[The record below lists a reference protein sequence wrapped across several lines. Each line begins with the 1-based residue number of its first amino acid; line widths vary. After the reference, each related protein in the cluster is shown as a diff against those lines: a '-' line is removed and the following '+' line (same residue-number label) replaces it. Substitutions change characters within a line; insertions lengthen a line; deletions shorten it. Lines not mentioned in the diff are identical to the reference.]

1 MSSGHLGG
9 VLSLWDQYESH
20 MDEINGTRSG
30 WGSGDSSNSST
41 VRSTFTCVTALLSA
55 LPRGQAWP
63 TFQDL
68 IYPSWPASPLKAQ
81 EGDDSMTAPPP
92 PCFYHAQPICQ
103 DPGWLTPA
111 HAPGSCL
118 AGEAWLPV
126 AGGLHDSGQMQ
137 VCLAKSGSPQRHSI
151 S

>member
-1 MSSGHLGG
+1 MSSGYLGG

-20 MDEINGTRSG
+20 MDKTNGTRLW
-30 WGSGDSSNSST
+30 WGSGGSRNPSAVGSA
-41 VRSTFTCVTALLSA
+41 FTYVIAPLSV
-55 LPRGQAWP
+55 LPRGQSWP

-81 EGDDSMTAPPP
+81 EGDDSMTLPPAPG
-92 PCFYHAQPICQ
+92 FYHTQPICQ

-111 HAPGSCL
+111 PGSCH